1 MSLSYW
7 RKTTVENCK
16 KFPKFLYYLSSK
28 ENFESIITNG
38 IISKNE
44 IKKKNVNYKSFAE
57 NEVQKRRSTIDINI
71 SDRTRRNLH
80 DLVPLYFTPKTPTLY
95 ARQNSQY
102 NFFFSKISSIKIIS
116 DSKKNFAFTDGNA
129 ASDLTKQYWNLKNLP
144 KLKWDI
150 ILAESWADKE
160 DGKRIRNAEFLIHSN
175 IEIKFISEFIVLNS
189 DLKIKFEKILEKKNI
204 KIPVN
209 KDLDFS
215 YFFQV

>member
-7 RKTTVENCK
+7 RKTTAENCK

-57 NEVQKRRSTIDINI
+57 NEVQKRRSKIDINI

-95 ARQNSQY
+95 ARQNNQY
-102 NFFFSKISSIKIIS
+102 IFFFSYFQSI
-116 DSKKNFAFTDGNA
+116 
-129 ASDLTKQYWNLKNLP
+129 
-144 KLKWDI
+144 
-150 ILAESWADKE
+150 
-160 DGKRIRNAEFLIHSN
+160 
-175 IEIKFISEFIVLNS
+175 
-189 DLKIKFEKILEKKNI
+189 
-204 KIPVN
+204 
-209 KDLDFS
+209 
-215 YFFQV
+215 

>member
-57 NEVQKRRSTIDINI
+57 DEVQKRRSTIDINI

-95 ARQNSQY
+95 ARQNNQY

-116 DSKKNFAFTDGNA
+116 DLKKNFSFTDGNA

>member
-16 KFPKFLYYLSSK
+16 EFPKFLYYLSSK

-44 IKKKNVNYKSFAE
+44 IKKKNINYKSFAE
-57 NEVQKRRSTIDINI
+57 DEVQKRRSKVDINI

-95 ARQNSQY
+95 ARQKDQY
-102 NFFFSKISSIKIIS
+102 NFFISKISSIKIIS
-116 DSKKNFAFTDGNA
+116 DLKKNFAFTDGNA
-129 ASDLTKQYWNLKNLP
+129 ASDLTKQYWNLKNLS

-150 ILAESWADKE
+150 IHAESWADKE
-160 DGKRIRNAEFLIHSN
+160 DGKRIRNAEFLIHQN
-175 IEIKFISEFIVLNS
+175 IEIKFISEFILINQN
-189 DLKIKFEKILEKKNI
+189 LKKKFEKILEKKNI

-215 YFFQV
+215 CFFQV